1 MKCSIE
7 PQRQWLNSKQYF
19 ILNVRL
25 QMPKHLTI
33 NHFRSAVMMICV
45 AYCTS
50 ILKKKRARHFW
61 EFCVCNKAKLA

>member
-33 NHFRSAVMMICV
+33 NHFRSAVMMFVCFLRV
-45 AYCTS
+45 FC
-50 ILKKKRARHFW
+50 KKKNRARHFW
-61 EFCVCNKAKLA
+61 EFFVCNKAKLA

>member
-45 AYCTS
+45 AYEYFEKKTGPS
-50 ILKKKRARHFW
+50 FLGIL
-61 EFCVCNKAKLA
+61 CV

>member
-33 NHFRSAVMMICV
+33 NHFRSAVMMFVCFLRV
-45 AYCTS
+45 FCK
-50 ILKKKRARHFW
+50 KKKRSPSFLGI
-61 EFCVCNKAKLA
+61 FCV

>member
-33 NHFRSAVMMICV
+33 NHFRSHFKCSDDDL
-45 AYCTS
+45 YC
-50 ILKKKRARHFW
+50 IVVVLVDLV
-61 EFCVCNKAKLA
+61 EF